1 MSLEATK
8 AAWKLKLKS
17 SQKLVI
23 LSLADRAD
31 SNNFCF
37 PSIVRLSKDTCLNR
51 KTVLEAI
58 RILEDLGYITI
69 EKGLGKVNKYILNL
83 ENPVPKVTPVPK
95 TEPVPKSVLPPV
107 PETVLPSTEIGTATS
122 TENGT
127 LTYQSNLS
135 TNLSVESTPENDL
148 DLSFAKL
155 MFSMILEVAPKSR
168 QPNYKSWTNT
178 IRLMR
183 ERDGHTPQEITDVF
197 KFANTDDF
205 WRTNILSPDKLRA
218 QFAKLHAQMMK
229 PRKSV
234 NRAQQVEDI
243 NKKAGEDW
251 LNENRG

>member
-31 SNNFCF
+31 CNNFCF
-37 PSIVRLSKDTCLNR
+37 PSISRLTEDTCLNR
-51 KTVLEAI
+51 KTVLECI
-58 RILEDLGYITI
+58 RILEELGLISV
-69 EKGLGKVNKYILNL
+69 EKGLGKGNKYTLNL

-95 TEPVPKSVLPPV
+95 TEPVPKTVLPPV
-107 PETVLPSTEIGTATS
+107 PKTVLPSPKIGTTTS
-122 TENGT
+122 PKNGT

-135 TNLSVESTPENDL
+135 TNLSVESSPENDL

-155 MFSMILEVAPKSR
+155 MFSKILEVAPKSR
-168 QPNYKSWTNT
+168 EPNFKTWTNV

-183 ERDGHTPQEITDVF
+183 ERDKHTPQEITDVF
-197 KFANTDDF
+197 MWANSDDF

-218 QFAKLHAQMMK
+218 QFAKLHAQMTK
-229 PRKSV
+229 PKNKSI

-243 NKKAGEDW
+243 NRQAGEDW
-251 LNENRG
+251 INGR

>member
-8 AAWKLKLKS
+8 SAWKLKLKS

-37 PSIVRLSKDTCLNR
+37 PSIARLTEDTCLNR

-58 RILEDLGYITI
+58 KNLEDLGYITI
-69 EKGLGKVNKYILNL
+69 EKGLGKGNKYTLILD
-83 ENPVPKVTPVPK
+83 NPVPKVTPVPK
-95 TEPVPKSVLPPV
+95 TAPVPKTVLPPV
-107 PETVLPSTEIGTATS
+107 PETVLPSTEIGTTTS

-135 TNLSVESTPENDL
+135 TNLSVESTPENNL
-148 DLSFAKL
+148 DFEFAKL
-155 MFSMILEVAPKSR
+155 MFSMILDVAPKSR
-168 QPNYKSWTNT
+168 KPNYKSWTNT

-183 ERDGHTPQEITDVF
+183 EKDGHSPEEITDVF

-205 WRTNILSPDKLRA
+205 WRTNILSPEKLRA
-218 QFAKLHAQMMK
+218 QFAKLHAQMIK
-229 PRKSV
+229 PRKSI

-243 NKKAGEDW
+243 NRQVGEDW
-251 LNENRG
+251 LNGR